1 MTESILCHFKLC
13 INNDHA
19 EIAEM
24 IPLTCR
30 HMTSLFDYL
39 YSIICHEIESF
50 EPNVIL
56 SELDIYPLLMKSFKF
71 WKSNI
76 TSLLKGNHNDQVDR
90 GDSIATLSNLSQ
102 EEIVG
107 LLSTILLLLIVE
119 TNEYQ
124 SRTGVLLS
132 RLCKMLKI
140 DISTLEF
147 RVIEIMASSSSIM
160 SSSSCSS
167 EEFPQ
172 PSPTSPSPSLTDK
185 KQIDESKRKKKQI
198 LLTGIGALGGGI
210 LSALTAGL
218 TAPLIIPALSALL
231 GGGALLATSSTAAI
245 ITSSALFGTAGAGLT
260 AYKFQKRFGDLKDFQ
275 FHSLVNPINP
285 VNDNNDG
292 DDHFHHGG
300 LHSIICISGWLR
312 DSDDITLPWST
323 LGKSPP
329 SDDSIDSSTNHMSS
343 LLSTVTRREEREEE
357 REGGLLPRIRSSNVY
372 LLQFEKNILLDLGK
386 ALKKFATSSA
396 ATIATTQIL
405 QHTILAGLVSSLMFP
420 LAIIQMGDIIDN
432 PWSMGMERAKSAG
445 ILLAHILKD
454 RYLGKRPIDLY
465 GYSLGA
471 LVIVSCLEELL
482 RIQEEEEEEREREK
496 REGKEEIEEKNNSSF
511 QDIIQNVIIFGVPTM
526 AHHDTLRW
534 HKMKSIVPGRFVHC
548 YSRKDWILKFLYR
561 STSLQFEDIA
571 GLCALRGCPD
581 IESVDLTAVI
591 EGHLEYG
598 EKMDELLDL
607 LL

>member
-1 MTESILCHFKLC
+1 
-13 INNDHA
+13 
-19 EIAEM
+19 
-24 IPLTCR
+24 
-30 HMTSLFDYL
+30 MTSLFDYL

-50 EPNVIL
+50 EPNDIL
-56 SELDIYPLLMKSFKF
+56 SELDIYSSLTKSFML
-71 WKSNI
+71 WKKSI
-76 TSLLKGNHNDQVDR
+76 TSLLKSNHNDQVDR
-90 GDSIATLSNLSQ
+90 DDSFTTLSNLSK
-102 EEIVG
+102 EEIIS

-124 SRTGVLLS
+124 SRTRVLLIK
-132 RLCKMLKI
+132 LCKMLKVN
-140 DISTLEF
+140 ISTLEF
-147 RVIEIMASSSSIM
+147 RVIEIMTSSSAPIV

-167 EEFPQ
+167 EESSQ
-172 PSPTSPSPSLTDK
+172 SSTSPSLISSSFITTDK
-185 KQIDESKRKKKQI
+185 RQIDESKRKKKQI
-198 LLTGIGALGGGI
+198 LLTSIGALSGGI
-210 LSALTAGL
+210 LSALTAGMA
-218 TAPLIIPALSALL
+218 APLIIPALSALL
-231 GGGALLATSSTAAI
+231 GGGALFATSSTAAI

-275 FHSLVNPINP
+275 FHSLFDSTNDRNNG
-285 VNDNNDG
+285 NDNCSSTGNDP
-292 DDHFHHGG
+292 FQYNS
-300 LHSIICISGWLR
+300 LHNIICISGWLR
-312 DSDDITLPWST
+312 DSNDIILPWST
-323 LGKSPP
+323 LGMS
-329 SDDSIDSSTNHMSS
+329 SLASDSSTISSSSSSQMSP
-343 LLSTVTRREEREEE
+343 LLSTERQRQRERAEERRRER
-357 REGGLLPRIRSSNVY
+357 GLLPRTRSSNVY
-372 LLQFEKNILLDLGK
+372 LLQFEKSVLLDLGK

-420 LAIIQMGDIIDN
+420 LTVIQMGDIIDN

-445 ILLAHILKD
+445 IFLAHILKD
-454 RYLGKRPIDLY
+454 RYLGKRPVDLY

-482 RIQEEEEEEREREK
+482 KIQEEMERREA
-496 REGKEEIEEKNNSSF
+496 RQGKEENKEKSNGNISF

-581 IESVDLTAVI
+581 IESVDFTAII